1 MDASRLRSVA
11 ESLLKDED
19 QLGLTAKLQVIV
31 TGLANMSSQ
40 PGQPAYQT
48 QLSQALQE
56 LEATRARLRVNDD
69 PVFAEYVDAI
79 AAKPYFTGDMIEAVR
94 QSISSNGM
102 TPATAQQQMQKLLTD
117 RTQYVTSLKALVD
130 ALKIVKVETESVRPG
145 EAEVGFRIPRELF
158 KNELDGW
165 IGELRQIDRVVR
177 AFSELATGSVAPIEV
192 GELSSTN
199 PLIFLLLAPSTAGAI
214 AKAVSW
220 SLEQWKKVEDIREV
234 RNRTAKASSGFGGS
248 FDDLVADFDKRIQA
262 GIEQAIS
269 QHAESLVQPRREA
282 GREHEQVNDIAF
294 GLRYLVSRI
303 ERGMTVELR
312 FLPPPPNSTDAVD
325 QEAFNSL
332 AAVAP
337 TLSFPAPSTEPL
349 IELMGPNSVNTPQS

>member
-11 ESLLKDED
+11 ESLLKEED
-19 QLGLTAKLQVIV
+19 ALGLTAKLQAI
-31 TGLANMSSQ
+31 TNSLMNMSSQ

-56 LEATRARLRVNDD
+56 LEMSRAGLRVSHD

-79 AAKPYFTGDMIEAVR
+79 AATPYFTEAMIDTVK
-94 QSISSNGM
+94 QSIANNGM
-102 TPATAQQQMQKLLTD
+102 TPATAQQQIQKLLTD
-117 RTQYVTSLKALVD
+117 RTQYVTSIKTLVD
-130 ALKIVKVETESVRPG
+130 ALKIVKIETENVQPG
-145 EAEVGFRIPRELF
+145 EAEVGFRLPRELF

-165 IGELRQIDRVVR
+165 IVELRQIERVVR
-177 AFSELATGSVAPIEV
+177 AFAELATGSVAPIEI
-192 GELSSTN
+192 GELSSTD

-220 SLEQWKKVEDIREV
+220 SLDQWKKVEDIREV
-234 RNRTAKASSGFGGS
+234 RNKTAKASSGFGGS

-262 GIEQAIS
+262 GIDQAIS
-269 QHAESLVQPRREA
+269 QHAENLVQLRQEA
-282 GREHEQVNDIAF
+282 GRGHEQVNDIAF
-294 GLRYLVSRI
+294 GLRYLISRI

-312 FLPPPPNSTDAVD
+312 FLPPPANSTDAIE
-325 QEAFNSL
+325 QEAFSNL

-337 TLSFPAPSTEPL
+337 TLSFPAPSAEPL
-349 IELMGPNSVNTPQS
+349 IELTGPNSANASKA